1 MFKLSS
7 RNALFSSSDSSSS
20 SNSERLFVNLKIPNV
35 LTTTLTLEYENMFVY
50 STLDNLIN
58 HVFLLLI
65 LVVILLSLY
74 FRV

>member
-65 LVVILLSLY
+65 LVVILL
-74 FRV
+74 

>member
-65 LVVILLSLY
+65 LVVILLLLY